1 MIYVHLLNQE
11 FPSKWPPPLKLDKF
25 KGDGSQYPFVEEY
38 QTYKQLQYP
47 QFNSRIPQNRNI
59 GQRNYQ
65 TQSRN
70 TYLPRPQN
78 NYRKKCS
85 LIQVIWAPESHKA
98 LVCCLPM
105 WILTILWHCGE
116 TVRICWD
123 FTLCSPLTY
132 CGLLPLRQALEK
144 WQFFFAIMTCVVFC
158 WT

>member
-1 MIYVHLLNQE
+1 MHMIYVHLLNQE

-78 NYRKKCS
+78 NYRKNRDRR
-85 LIQVIWAPESHKA
+85 QEGA
-98 LVCCLPM
+98 
-105 WILTILWHCGE
+105 
-116 TVRICWD
+116 RIEPSICM
-123 FTLCSPLTY
+123 FCNIERHPRNLCPAKDHT
-132 CGLLPLRQALEK
+132 CHNCKKKLPLFKGLSQ
-144 WQFFFAIMTCVVFC
+144 WQKTTIGER
-158 WT
+158 